1 MPDTMDE
8 ITLPDTQPYRVLG
21 VGAVYFAPA
30 AVIGGDGKPTVVHVN
45 KLATRGQVIDLVP
58 FEARRLLDL
67 GAVKEADE
75 PKSYDEMDGGELADI
90 ARSRGL
96 AVRGSGADESVPLR
110 EDYINTL
117 NAFDT
122 GSDAT
127 VMGVATAASGPGG
140 VTVLGTHP
148 SVASSVPD
156 VSDTAA
162 LAKYISDEK
171 LNASDTV
178 ALAEGDPDRA
188 VFVLE
193 AEKTAHSGDPRAT
206 VEKPLERLIEQ
217 ESDSQ

>member
-1 MPDTMDE
+1 MPDTFED
-8 ITLPDTQPYRVLG
+8 ITMPDTKPYRVLG
-21 VGAVYFAPA
+21 VGAVYFEPVAT
-30 AVIGGDGKPTVVHVN
+30 IGSDGKPTVVHVN
-45 KLATRGQVIDLVP
+45 RLGSHGQIIDLVS

-67 GAVKEADE
+67 GAVKEVDE
-75 PKSYDEMDGGELADI
+75 PKSYDEMDGDELSSLT
-90 ARSRGL
+90 RSRGL
-96 AVRGSGADESVPLR
+96 TVRGSGVDEGLPLR
-110 EDYINTL
+110 EDYINVLT
-117 NAFDT
+117 AHDA

-127 VMGVATAASGPGG
+127 VMGVATAASTPGG
-140 VTVLGTHP
+140 VEILGTHP
-148 SVASSVPD
+148 SSASSVPD